1 MFVTF
6 ITISELLKLCIFC
19 QFQCYSVNLSR
30 YSCLH
35 LGSLHPRILSNQ
47 SSCLTMSAI
56 NVKHKQPLKENHIFQ
71 NGLIESDKSFHVI
84 FFFLFWSFCFLLV
97 EWHTLQFAATKRNW
111 ILKIFLTF
119 WYVCLQ
125 SSGKEKFELIY
136 TSMASKM
143 F

>member
-1 MFVTF
+1 MY
-6 ITISELLKLCIFC
+6 LKLCNSI
-19 QFQCYSVNLSR
+19 
-30 YSCLH
+30 LH
-35 LGSLHPRILSNQ
+35 KKLYCSPRADQTPNHQNENILSNQ

-71 NGLIESDKSFHVI
+71 NGLIESDKSLFVI
-84 FFFLFWSFCFLLV
+84 FFFLFWSFCLLLV